1 MAVKF
6 LDNLDLNDNQLLN
19 ARLEN
24 LASDPGSAN
33 TGDIIYNST
42 SNLFKYYNGSSWVDP
57 SAGTYNQWTLQ
68 GDSGSNQAIIEDTV
82 VDFAGGTGI
91 NTATTTNTL
100 TINLAEAT
108 STVRGGIELF
118 SDTDQSVAANTV
130 STTAARTYGIQ
141 LNSSGQAVVNVPWAD
156 TVGGEFGLAGDSGS
170 TQTIDVGASDTLTI
184 AGGTGISTAAGAT
197 DTVTITN
204 TDITS
209 IALQSTSGSNS
220 TIVHDGTIKIS
231 AGTGITTTGDGSGQ
245 VTIAATGSGSM
256 SSFTLTGDSGSN
268 QTISDGDT
276 LDIEGGTLINTQVG
290 ATDKLQVNHD
300 SVTRSDGGSSST
312 LAFGGTFTATDGVT
326 STAQGHVTGLTTK
339 TYTLPSAPADTNT
352 TYTLDARAVAADS
365 VALDLDAS
373 TGTDSTVSLQKAS
386 DNNIA
391 IVRSSATLVT
401 FGLQNSISLSGEVDT
416 STLNVNSTS
425 AFGDTL
431 SMEGSKI
438 TNLLTPTAAADAA
451 TKGYVDTS
459 VVGNLVFQGGYDAA
473 TNTPDLDSSPS
484 ASIKKGWSYV
494 VTAAGSFFTET
505 VEVGDFLIAQQDAPT
520 TLAHWVTVQNNIGI
534 ATTTTPGIASFAAA
548 NFAVSAAGA
557 VTLADTTVTAATYG
571 SASAVPVFA
580 VNAKG
585 QVTSV
590 TNTNISIAHTAITDF
605 DTEVNTLIKARE
617 FDGTNSGTGTS
628 HTFTH
633 NLGTRNVIVQLYDS
647 STYETVFAKV
657 VRTSTSVVTVTTAS
671 SLSAGEITALITV
684 ID

>member
-33 TGDIIYNST
+33 AGDVIYNTT
-42 SNLFKYYNGSSWVDP
+42 SNTVKYYNGSGWISLTADTNFESWDLSDGSS
-57 SAGTYNQWTLQ
+57 SATITSGQTVTIAQ
-68 GDSGSNQAIIEDTV
+68 GVGMTTALDTR
-82 VDFAGGTGI
+82 
-91 NTATTTNTL
+91 
-100 TINLAEAT
+100 TITVSLNEAT

-118 SDTDQSVAANTV
+118 SDTDQSVAANSVT
-130 STTAARTYGIQ
+130 TTASRTYGLQ
-141 LNSSGQAVVNVPWAD
+141 LNSSGQGVVNVPWTD
-156 TVGGEFGLAGDSGS
+156 NSSSVEFVFAASSGS
-170 TQTIDVGASDTLTI
+170 SSTVTSGGTMTFAE
-184 AGGTGISTAAGAT
+184 GTGITTTNNGSG
-197 DTVTITN
+197 TIT
-204 TDITS
+204 
-209 IALQSTSGSNS
+209 IANSRPFDGLTLASTTGSNS
-220 TIVHDGTIKIS
+220 AIANSGTITLA
-231 AGTGITTTGDGSGQ
+231 AGTGITTTNNGSGQ

-256 SSFTLTGDSGSN
+256 SSFTAAGDSGSN

-276 LDIEGGTLINTQVG
+276 LTIAGGVG
-290 ATDKLQVNHD
+290 IDTVGSATD
-300 SVTRSDGGSSST
+300 TI
-312 LAFGGTFTATDGVT
+312 TAT
-326 STAQGHVTGLTTK
+326 
-339 TYTLPSAPADTNT
+339 
-352 TYTLDARAVAADS
+352 
-365 VALDLDAS
+365 LDL
-373 TGTDSTVSLQKAS
+373 TELPTVSLSGDDSLVVLQDTDTQGVLSLQGVSLSQWAVPTG
-386 DNNIA
+386 NIA
-391 IVRSSATLVT
+391 
-401 FGLQNSISLSGEVDT
+401 FNSK
-416 STLNVNSTS
+416 
-425 AFGDTL
+425 
-431 SMEGSKI
+431 KI
-438 TNLLTPTAAADAA
+438 TSLLDPTAAQDAA
-451 TKGYVDTS
+451 TKAYVDS
-459 VVGNLVFQGGYDAA
+459 VVVGNLVFQGGYNAA

-484 ASIKKGWSYV
+484 SSIKKGWSYV

-505 VEVGDFLIAQQDAPT
+505 VEVGDFLIAQQDTPT

-534 ATTTTPGIASFAAA
+534 ATTTTPGIASFADAS
-548 NFAVSAAGA
+548 FAVSAAGE
-557 VTLADTTVTAATYG
+557 VTLDDSGVTAATYG